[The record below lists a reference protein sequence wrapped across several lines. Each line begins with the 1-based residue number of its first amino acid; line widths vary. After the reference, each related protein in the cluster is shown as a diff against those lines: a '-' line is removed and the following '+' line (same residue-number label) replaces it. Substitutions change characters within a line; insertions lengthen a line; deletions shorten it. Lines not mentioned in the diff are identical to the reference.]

1 MKSVSVSVRSAVLLM
16 ALVPLGNVGAQLL
29 RNLEAFGNSVSLIDV
44 NRSDPD
50 NLEVDGPK
58 HLATADFDLD
68 GLPDLAASKVFGKV
82 AVVFGEGG
90 TDFSPAQF
98 LSPPADTGE
107 LRGITTADFNGD
119 GRPDIAIAAPYSG
132 QVVLFA
138 SLGNQAFGAPVV
150 MLVHTPKYMGP
161 PQWSDIGMW
170 LQTIALLLREEGL
183 DCCFQEAWAVY
194 SPQIRE
200 VVDIPED
207 HIFFCGMAIGYR
219 DTEAPV
225 NNFDV
230 KRAGTD
236 ESVRWEG
243 WQ

>member
-1 MKSVSVSVRSAVLLM
+1 MKVTEAVQSRRSVRAFLDTPVEREILARILEKAQRSPSGGNTQPWHGILLTGD
-16 ALVPLGNVGAQLL
+16 PLQKLFDRIA
-29 RNLEAFGNSVSLIDV
+29 EEF
-44 NRSDPD
+44 
-50 NLEVDGPK
+50 PK
-58 HLATADFDLD
+58 GRAAHAPEYHVYPPELD
-68 GLPDLAASKVFGKV
+68 GAYEQRRRRV
-82 AVVFGEGG
+82 GEDMYGALEI
-90 TDFSPAQF
+90 SREEKAKR
-98 LSPPADTGE
+98 LMW
-107 LRGITTADFNGD
+107 
-119 GRPDIAIAAPYSG
+119 
-132 QVVLFA
+132 FA
-138 SLGNQAFGAPVV
+138 RNFQAFGAPVL